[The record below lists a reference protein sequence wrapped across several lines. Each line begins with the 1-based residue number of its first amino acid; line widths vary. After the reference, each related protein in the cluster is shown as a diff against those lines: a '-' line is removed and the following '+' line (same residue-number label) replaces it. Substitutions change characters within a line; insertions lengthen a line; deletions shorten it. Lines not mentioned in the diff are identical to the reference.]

1 MMLKICYVLAS
12 LCEAAMAIFVLN
24 KIYPEFRFKSNM
36 MKGVA
41 SLLLLVNGFFYVGN
55 AWLFYISISY
65 GLIVSLVTA
74 GIYWLF
80 WKSRFLN
87 NYLFVFFFY
96 INISILKMPL
106 LIIRGIKDSQNIVSV
121 NRGPRIFVEVGCIF
135 VILVLVYIGV
145 TYYKKT
151 IIILQKLFTENMLLC
166 AATTIFEWLILCH
179 CMRNGAERFVKRD
192 LAFNFIV
199 ILCVALLLLSISLFF
214 TYQQIK
220 TESMIQMEIQ
230 KCLKNQYHE
239 LKELYEVNSR
249 WVHDAKHELILVG
262 NCLEENDLSRAHDSV
277 QRYLQRIKQTEKK
290 VWSNFSFVDF
300 MLNYKKAE
308 MDKRNIKFVLRI
320 ELQHIN
326 IPEEELAIIIGNLL
340 DNAIEAAE
348 KCKESERFIHL
359 KIQNVNHMLLLS
371 VENSCVEQP
380 KIKKGMFISTK
391 TDHGIHGWG
400 LKSVKQIVET
410 YNGEM
415 DFEYDEK
422 HFQVEILI

>member
-1 MMLKICYVLAS
+1 
-12 LCEAAMAIFVLN
+12 
-24 KIYPEFRFKSNM
+24 
-36 MKGVA
+36 
-41 SLLLLVNGFFYVGN
+41 
-55 AWLFYISISY
+55 
-65 GLIVSLVTA
+65 
-74 GIYWLF
+74 
-80 WKSRFLN
+80 
-87 NYLFVFFFY
+87 
-96 INISILKMPL
+96 
-106 LIIRGIKDSQNIVSV
+106 
-121 NRGPRIFVEVGCIF
+121 VEVGCIF

-262 NCLEENDLSRAHDSV
+262 NCLEENDLSKAHDSV

-300 MLNYKKAE
+300 MLNYKKVE

-348 KCKESERFIHL
+348 KCEESERFIHL

-380 KIKKGMFISTK
+380 EMKKGMFISTK

-400 LKSVKQIVET
+400 IKSVKQIVET

-415 DFEYDEK
+415 DFKYDEK